1 MNAATSPHTRWSL
14 VQAAKGHTPQA
25 RAALAELCEAYYA
38 PVFGQMRR
46 WLASEDEARD
56 VTQAF
61 FAHVL
66 GGNRLNG
73 ADASRG
79 RFRSYL
85 HAAARHF
92 ILGHQRAKTAEKRG
106 GSALQTDEACFDQL
120 PDDAQLTPDAEFDRA
135 WACAVLKRTLDVL
148 EAEMKASGRAG
159 FFTTLKPWLAGD
171 ASHGETAR
179 ASAELGISEM
189 AVRVQISR
197 LRKRLRDILERTL
210 ADTLAPGGDV
220 HAELRE
226 MMAALRQ

>member
-1 MNAATSPHTRWSL
+1 MSVVSTHTRWSL
-14 VQAAKGHTPQA
+14 VQAAKGDTPQA

-46 WLASEDEARD
+46 WLPSEDEARD

-73 ADASRG
+73 ADAAKG

-92 ILGHQRAKTAEKRG
+92 TLGHLRAKTTEKRG
-106 GSALQTDEACFDQL
+106 ASALQSDDTLLEEL
-120 PDDAQLTPDAEFDRA
+120 PDGAQLAPDAEFDRA
-135 WACAVLKRTLDVL
+135 WACAVLKRTLDAL
-148 EAEMKASGRAG
+148 EAEMNGSGRVNIFA
-159 FFTTLKPWLAGD
+159 TLKPWLAGD
-171 ASHGETAR
+171 AAHGDTAR
-179 ASAELGISEM
+179 AAADLGISAM
-189 AVRVQISR
+189 AVRVQLSR
-197 LRKRLRDILERTL
+197 LRKRLRDILEQTL

-220 HAELRE
+220 QAELRE
-226 MMAALRQ
+226 MMTALRQ